1 MTDPRFM
8 STGEL
13 IRYAMSQFKAER
25 RERFIHAGGRG
36 RRVHGPG
43 ERVLYL
49 PNGSQVKVSV
59 DDSGHATQVEEADH
73 LHGIARPDAIQA
85 SFAIRHADAGG
96 SSRARP
102 RPIKTTFIPRRN
114 T

>member
-1 MTDPRFM
+1 MNDPRAM
-8 STGEL
+8 NTDEL

-25 RERFIHAGGRG
+25 REKFIHAGGRG

-49 PNGSQVKVSV
+49 PNGTHVKVSV
-59 DDSGHATQVEEADH
+59 DDSGHATQVEEPEK
-73 LHGIARPDAIQA
+73 LHGIARPDPIRA
-85 SFAIRHADAGG
+85 SFAIRHADGAA

-102 RPIKTTFIPRRN
+102 RPIKTTLIPRRS